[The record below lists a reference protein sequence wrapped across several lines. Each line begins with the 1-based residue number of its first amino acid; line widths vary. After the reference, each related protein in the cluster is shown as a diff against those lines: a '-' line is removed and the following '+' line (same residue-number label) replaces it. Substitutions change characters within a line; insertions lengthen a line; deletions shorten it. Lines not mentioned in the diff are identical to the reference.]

1 VNEFTLDIVIDR
13 VSGLE
18 MPARSSRQ
26 WMQVEGHGCLGSN
39 RPQYYVCRMK
49 KLADLLVT
57 ALLAIPLTASNAEA
71 FDALEYGACAGP
83 VRDHLIDGGLAFP
96 LTGVAAHGRS
106 RTLYFLYEYGSA
118 GPAEYLSPERARL
131 HEQLLER
138 APGWLVVANRSMLD
152 AVKRGELP
160 HAVADE
166 SDPSRTTIWFGK
178 VFVLQPDDSCRAL
191 WTFPGLLQDDF
202 SPSIWVRLQAFLEP
216 AAAI

>member
-1 VNEFTLDIVIDR
+1 
-13 VSGLE
+13 
-18 MPARSSRQ
+18 
-26 WMQVEGHGCLGSN
+26 MQVEGHGRLGSN
-39 RPQYYVCRMK
+39 RPQNSVGCMK

-57 ALLAIPLTASNAEA
+57 CALLAIPSAASNAEA

-96 LTGVAAHGRS
+96 LTGVAAHGQS
-106 RTLYFLYEYGSA
+106 RTLYFRYEHGLV

-131 HEQLLER
+131 HEQLLEQ

-160 HAVADE
+160 HAVPDE

-191 WTFPGLLQDDF
+191 WTFPGLTQDDF
-202 SPSIWVRLQAFLEP
+202 HPSLWVRLQAFLEP
-216 AAAI
+216 AR